1 MKPLVTTLNA
11 SIRAGKF
18 VEVLPV
24 FALPLGLIGA
34 DSGLAYMPANSIE
47 SRAYKNTFTRNILTR
62 RLNNV
67 Q

>member
-1 MKPLVTTLNA
+1 MNSRSISLNVG
-11 SIRAGKF
+11 SGAGKL

-24 FALPLGLIGA
+24 FAVPLGLLSA
-34 DSGLAYMPANSIE
+34 DNGLAFMPANSIE
-47 SRAYKNTFTRNILTR
+47 SRAYKNTFTRKIVAR

>member
-1 MKPLVTTLNA
+1 MKTLVTSLND

-24 FALPLGLIGA
+24 FALPLGLISA

-47 SRAYKNTFTRNILTR
+47 SRAYKNTFTRKILTR